1 MPNRLTDNQRRAL
14 EMLARVPHGLTEG
27 AMFAHGFGADMLAGL
42 ALAGLVMVVTETVTT
57 GGPTTKAERFMITD
71 AGRRAI
77 AEPEP

>member
-1 MPNRLTDNQRRAL
+1 
-14 EMLARVPHGLTEG
+14 
-27 AMFAHGFGADMLAGL
+27 
-42 ALAGLVMVVTETVTT
+42 MVVTETVTT